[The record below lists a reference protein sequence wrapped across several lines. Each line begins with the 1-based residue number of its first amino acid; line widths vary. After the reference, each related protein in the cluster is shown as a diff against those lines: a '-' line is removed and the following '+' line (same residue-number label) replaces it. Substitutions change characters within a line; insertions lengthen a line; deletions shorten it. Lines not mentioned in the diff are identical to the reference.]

1 LSKKKGKKSSS
12 SVKTT
17 PSTSRTSSR

>member
-1 LSKKKGKKSSS
+1 LSKKKGKKSSL